1 MRVRISVL
9 AFTLILVLAIGAS
22 ALAADDP
29 VGTAAMMDIGM
40 GARALGMGG
49 AHIAVADDAAA
60 IYYNPAGL
68 AFLTERHIGS
78 LYTQQCQAAGYMAAA
93 YSQRYVGVGAL
104 RLDAS
109 GIAATDEFANETGVF
124 DVVDFTIIAGGGV
137 AVLPQLGIGGAVKY
151 YSQTLPDNSG
161 RGFTGDVGL
170 LYATPNNK
178 LRIGA
183 VARNVAG
190 ELKYESEYTDAFD
203 LYVGAGIALYPMEN
217 LLIAADVIYK
227 DAIEGRVGG
236 EYELGRIRL
245 RAGGAFGAGRTS
257 VTAGAGFA
265 VSVFSIDYAYQTHN
279 VLPDSHRLSLGVKF

>member
-1 MRVRISVL
+1 MRVRISAL

-22 ALAADDP
+22 ALAADNP
-29 VGTAAMMDIGM
+29 LGTAAMMDIGM

-93 YSQRYVGVGAL
+93 YSQKYVGVGAL

-109 GIAATDEFANETGVF
+109 GIEETDEFANNTGVF
-124 DVVDFTIIAGGGV
+124 DVIDFTLIAGGGV
-137 AVLPQLGIGGAVKY
+137 AILPQLGIGGAVKY
-151 YSQTLPDNSG
+151 YSQTLPENSG
-161 RGFTGDVGL
+161 KGFTGDVGL
-170 LYATPNNK
+170 LFATPSNK

-183 VARNVAG
+183 VVKNIAG
-190 ELKYESEYTDAFD
+190 ELKYESGYTDAFD
-203 LYVGAGIALYPMEN
+203 RCFGAGVALYPIEN
-217 LLIAADVIYK
+217 LLIAADIIYQ
-227 DAIEGRVGG
+227 DGIEGRVGG

-257 VTAGAGFA
+257 VSAGAGFA
-265 VSVFSIDYAYQTHN
+265 VSGFSIDYAYQTHN
-279 VLPDSHRLSLGVKF
+279 ILPDSHRLSLGMKF